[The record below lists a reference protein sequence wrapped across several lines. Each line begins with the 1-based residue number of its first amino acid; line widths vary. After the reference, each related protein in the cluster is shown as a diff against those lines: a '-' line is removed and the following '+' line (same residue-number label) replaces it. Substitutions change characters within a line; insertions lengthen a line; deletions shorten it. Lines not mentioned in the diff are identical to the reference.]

1 MVLTDL
7 GRCVMQHAADEHPRK
22 GMASVFWPMRS
33 RCGALCCAVLHV
45 RPSCSAKDDFIY
57 AEEMQQYEK
66 SGVLSQLHVAF
77 SRDGASKVLVLLLPQ
92 ARCACTAT

>member
-1 MVLTDL
+1 
-7 GRCVMQHAADEHPRK
+7 
-22 GMASVFWPMRS
+22 MASVFRPMLS
-33 RCGALCCAVLHV
+33 RCGASCCAVLHV

-77 SRDGASKVLVLLLPQ
+77 SRDGASKVLLVVLHWRPVPVMCVLKCGGTPDGASQ
-92 ARCACTAT
+92 CRQDAV